1 MAVLIDKDIMEKFEI
16 KESDFSFE
24 PNSGCIDC
32 PMLQAV
38 IFDSDCCVSND
49 MHYSC
54 AMNYKTPEECSL
66 TSYPHI
72 DEYDFC
78 ADCAHCIDF
87 GNRRGKCM
95 SRQRA
100 DENCYPNSA
109 PCNSRTPKKSTISE
123 IKKKCDSQMGIKSYG
138 ECANE
143 DERKMFLLEKYVVRN
158 EWKELFEQLEKV
170 YKERK
175 KIWESVGVKDGFTFA
190 DDVILPKDII
200 DIIPSVKKCL
210 DANVIACEL
219 KRDFRRKYLHGG
231 LWRINFAP
239 GAIISAAQRD
249 NDLHR
254 NLACFAYQGGYEGT
268 AAQMVFDPHIAVL
281 EPVNVN
287 GRKKNGFQM
296 VFIDS
301 TGIHGYGGCYTG
313 YDNSSYMARELVN
326 KFAKKI
332 NGQYVESIEKNNAA
346 IDILCEIVRKTS
358 DTILDPN
365 EMYARDYDGFGKKVY
380 TEEEFDTLL
389 SEEKYKVSW
398 TWNHYSDIVQSY
410 GESRYYGGFF
420 DTGIKERVVLYS
432 TDKINEMI
440 CDEAGIFSEQC
451 VCAYCDD
458 YFDPVDSGYNGED
471 YGLGDTMY
479 CCYDCLCAAMN
490 EACDQRI
497 GNVFLIDGQLYEL

>member
-1 MAVLIDKDIMEKFEI
+1 MKEIATERMREIGIDLDNYAISTPSEHCDK
-16 KESDFSFE
+16 
-24 PNSGCIDC
+24 CI
-32 PMLQAV
+32 MLQGFRVEGGSNHYRCMMGEKYAQTCV
-38 IFDSDCCVSND
+38 DPVLNNKLCERKLCQDCVHCGKVTNHRGFCLSANHNLYHCTPDIESCRYKYVGSDTIARVANEKRIEQ
-49 MHYSC
+49 
-54 AMNYKTPEECSL
+54 N
-66 TSYPHI
+66 
-72 DEYDFC
+72 
-78 ADCAHCIDF
+78 
-87 GNRRGKCM
+87 
-95 SRQRA
+95 
-100 DENCYPNSA
+100 
-109 PCNSRTPKKSTISE
+109 TPK
-123 IKKKCDSQMGIKSYG
+123 SY
-138 ECANE
+138 EVCASD
-143 DERKMFLLEKYVVRN
+143 DERKMFLLEKYIVRD

-200 DIIPSVKKCL
+200 DVIPSIKKCL

-249 NDLHR
+249 NDLYR

-287 GRKKNGFQM
+287 GRKNNGFQM

-313 YDNSSYMARELVN
+313 SDNSSQMARELVN
-326 KFAKKI
+326 KFAKKV
-332 NGQYVESIEKNNAA
+332 NGESVENIEENNAA
-346 IDILCEIVRKTS
+346 IDALCEIVRKTS

-380 TEEEFDTLL
+380 TEEEFDTLP
-389 SEEKYKVSW
+389 SNEKHKIGW
-398 TWNHYSDIVQSY
+398 TWNYYSDIVQSY

-420 DTGIKERVVLYS
+420 DTGIKERVVLY
-432 TDKINEMI
+432 DANKINEMI
-440 CDEAGIFSEQC
+440 CDEAGMFNPGETC
-451 VCAYCDD
+451 TYCDD
-458 YFDPVDSGYNGED
+458 YFDPEDSGYNGED

-479 CCYDCLCAAMN
+479 CCYDCLQSAME